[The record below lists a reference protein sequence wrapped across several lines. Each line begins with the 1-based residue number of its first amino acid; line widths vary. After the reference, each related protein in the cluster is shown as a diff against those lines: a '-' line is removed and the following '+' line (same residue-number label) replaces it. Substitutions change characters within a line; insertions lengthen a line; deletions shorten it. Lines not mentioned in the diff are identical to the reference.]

1 MKYLTTTVK
10 PFLQLRNLA
19 FAFAAIATTSSV
31 ALAQQLTPGP
41 YVAGAAGAQIPS
53 ALKLQG
59 DGVDENINRDVGP
72 VVIGSVGYAFPDRI
86 RVEAEADWRRGQTT
100 TVDGISSVGHVS
112 AFGGLG
118 NVLYDI
124 PIGESYTGY
133 VGAGVGVARVGY
145 TVSPSGQTGID
156 DSDVTFAY
164 QGIAGIAYN
173 LSTNLA
179 LTADYRYFRTT
190 PATIRTDSGARTSGE
205 YEAHT
210 LTLGLRYSL
219 EHPAPA
225 AKPVA
230 ARADNTPFAT
240 IAAAQTKSD
249 ANAEPDAGLQPAA
262 AVSPS
267 PEKPPSRSYVVFFE
281 FDSSNITP
289 GGRMVVEQAATGI
302 RQSEITLIHVTGHAD
317 RVGTEEYNFRLS
329 LRRANAVKAE
339 LIRLGV
345 SPDQMELAGKGTT
358 MPAVD
363 TPPGVREQRNRR
375 VEITF

>member
-1 MKYLTTTVK
+1 MTVK
-10 PFLQLRNLA
+10 PVLRLRNLA
-19 FAFAAIATTSSV
+19 FAFAAIAATSSA
-31 ALAQQLTPGP
+31 ALAQQLAPGP

-53 ALKLQG
+53 TLKLQG
-59 DGVDENINRDVGP
+59 DGVDENIDRDVGP
-72 VVIGSVGYAFPDRI
+72 TVIGSVGYAFPDRI

-112 AFGGLG
+112 AFGGLA

-145 TVSPSGQTGID
+145 TVSPSGGTGID

-190 PATIRTDSGARTSGE
+190 PVTIRTDSGARTSGE
-205 YEAHT
+205 YDAHT
-210 LTLGLRYSL
+210 LTLGLRYSF

-230 ARADNTPFAT
+230 ARADNRPFAT

-249 ANAEPDAGLQPAA
+249 ADAEPDAGLQPAA

-267 PEKPPSRSYVVFFE
+267 PAKPPSRSYVVFFE

-289 GGRMVVEQAATGI
+289 GGRMVVEQAATSI
-302 RQSEITLIHVTGHAD
+302 RESEVTLIHVTGHAD

-345 SPDQMELAGKGTT
+345 SPDQMEIAGKGMT